1 MPKTT
6 RGNNPMST
14 ELSKVYDWG
23 ELNISK
29 EFAELGKRLE
39 QGINLPKE
47 VQQEFLVEF
56 RKDYYHLCSL
66 EKEGPSEDDLLAPAN
81 GAKRAKGEARV
92 SNRAANASSA
102 ADTQGITGTEKEMLI
117 AEAVA
122 KERAK
127 LATEHAK
134 EVEIAKKEREE
145 ENKKNEEAMVE
156 MKKKADDSEN
166 ARIIAVAEHERD
178 KAERKDEVQRTRNTA
193 KAIEIA
199 EANKAAALENLRRKH
214 ENGEELEPEDFETI
228 PAPKK
233 RKTQEELKEERLQKL
248 IEKTGDE
255 EEARG
260 LHEEKELQRAAKAEE
275 RKEVRKEKVREQVA
289 SELVKEK
296 NVLLEQKDALEE
308 TLSMVNEEFKES
320 KRQQSKMIDFLSLVV
335 SKVQAE
341 GKVPDEKVKKIKK
354 SAMKQMEKQEPQEL
368 AGQQELE

>member
-47 VQQEFLVEF
+47 IQQEFLVEF

-92 SNRAANASSA
+92 ANRAANASSA
-102 ADTQGITGTEKEMLI
+102 ADTQGITGAEKEMVI

-127 LATEHAK
+127 LAEESAK
-134 EVEIAKKEREE
+134 EKEVMQEALEAAKK
-145 ENKKNEEAMVE
+145 KVE
-156 MKKKADDSEN
+156 VSEKKAEVSECE
-166 ARIIAVAEHERD
+166 RLVAVAEVERE
-178 KAERKDEVQRTRNTA
+178 KAERKAEQQSTRNANKA
-193 KAIEIA
+193 KEIT

-255 EEARG
+255 EEARD

-354 SAMKQMEKQEPQEL
+354 SAMRQMEKQEPQEL